1 MAEAVVSVAA
11 ATLAKLLLEEG
22 VYWSDVKDKVEEL
35 KTELIRMQCF
45 LTDAG
50 AWQSELAT
58 VKQGVAEMKDL
69 AYAAQDII
77 EKYAHTVATR
87 KGGGVQ
93 KTMKRCC
100 CILDEGIAVRGVG
113 LKIDAFKTKISNLET
128 SFRNNFIRESI
139 IVGKLSPLN
148 ASQRNER
155 QTFPRLDHD
164 VVGFDDDLNKL
175 VEFLLREEEGNRVA
189 SICEERNEIQ
199 KLTDEEIVDKLCNFQ
214 KERKCLVILDD
225 IWNVETW
232 NSLSHLFP
240 NKDTS
245 SKVLLTSRNKEVPQS
260 VDPRGFLHELQCLN
274 KGRSQE
280 LLEKIAISRKEDP
293 VTKTY
298 MDKFGKKM
306 IRYCGGLPLAITI
319 LGKVLATKQ
328 TQEEWEKVLKH
339 VKSHLYEE
347 KDLLEVNKVLALSYN
362 DLPSNLKAC
371 FLYLGHF
378 PRNFEIPTKE
388 VIQMWMGEGFLSQI
402 QHGGTRNDTM
412 EEDVGERY
420 IRELEQRFMV
430 QVGKRGSLGRIKTC
444 RIHDL
449 MQYCCQSKVQDEK
462 FLHTIDVFSMKQHE
476 VSNGNIRRLS
486 IISESGNNSLEVM
499 NFNDYPQTL
508 VNVQHTNIQISR
520 ELKFNCLQVLQVR
533 TNNQVLQVTSNKRA
547 QVAIQKL
554 VSCSPD
560 MNKLSLRVFIKKLP
574 SQFSPNLA
582 KLTLCETG
590 LENDPMP
597 TLERLSNLK
606 ILRLLSQSFKGKK
619 MVCSKRGFLQLK
631 SLVLCHLKRLEEW
644 TVEEGALLSLCTL
657 EIEDCKKLETIPDG
671 LSFITT
677 LQELKIINMLLSF
690 KESLD
695 EGGPD
700 FDKVQHVTSILFH
713 NCEQ

>member
-1 MAEAVVSVAA
+1 
-11 ATLAKLLLEEG
+11 
-22 VYWSDVKDKVEEL
+22 
-35 KTELIRMQCF
+35 
-45 LTDAG
+45 
-50 AWQSELAT
+50 
-58 VKQGVAEMKDL
+58 
-69 AYAAQDII
+69 
-77 EKYAHTVATR
+77 
-87 KGGGVQ
+87 
-93 KTMKRCC
+93 
-100 CILDEGIAVRGVG
+100 
-113 LKIDAFKTKISNLET
+113 
-128 SFRNNFIRESI
+128 
-139 IVGKLSPLN
+139 
-148 ASQRNER
+148 
-155 QTFPRLDHD
+155 
-164 VVGFDDDLNKL
+164 
-175 VEFLLREEEGNRVA
+175 
-189 SICEERNEIQ
+189 
-199 KLTDEEIVDKLCNFQ
+199 
-214 KERKCLVILDD
+214 
-225 IWNVETW
+225 
-232 NSLSHLFP
+232 
-240 NKDTS
+240 
-245 SKVLLTSRNKEVPQS
+245 
-260 VDPRGFLHELQCLN
+260 
-274 KGRSQE
+274 
-280 LLEKIAISRKEDP
+280 
-293 VTKTY
+293 

-328 TQEEWEKVLKH
+328 TQEEWEEVLKH

-388 VIQMWMGEGFLSQI
+388 VIRMWMGEGFISQI

-449 MQYCCQSKVQDEK
+449 MRYCCQSKVQDEK
-462 FLHTIDVFSMKQHE
+462 FLHTIDVFSMKQRE
-476 VSNGNIRRLS
+476 VSNGNVRRLS

-499 NFNDYPQTL
+499 NFNDYPQVRSVLHLLHPCDLSYFKGSRFKKLKPARVLHLENFKNTNGKLPKDIGCLIHLKYLSLKNSHINKVPSSIGNLWGLEILDLRSNCMRVPNVFKNMEKLKHLYLPYDYWVWPVWAKLELANLCHLQTL
-508 VNVQHTNIQISR
+508 VNVQHINIQISR
-520 ELKFNCLQVLQVR
+520 ELKFNRLQVLQVR

-597 TLERLSNLK
+597 TLEKLSNLK

-644 TVEEGALLSLCTL
+644 TVEDGALLSLCTL

-695 EGGPD
+695 EGGLD
-700 FDKVQHVTSILFH
+700 FDKVQHVPSVLFH